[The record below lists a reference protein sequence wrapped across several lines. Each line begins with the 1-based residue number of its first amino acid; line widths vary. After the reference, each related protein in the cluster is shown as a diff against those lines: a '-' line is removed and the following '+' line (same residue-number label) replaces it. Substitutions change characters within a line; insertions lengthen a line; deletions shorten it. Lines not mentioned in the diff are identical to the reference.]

1 MFLSFRAP
9 RTPNRG
15 SSSMDEGA
23 LIESARKG
31 DVRAFNQLVLTYQSM
46 AFNVA
51 YRILSDPDAA
61 SDATQEAFLSAY
73 KAMRQFRGGSFK
85 SWLLRIVTNA
95 CYDQL
100 RYKQRRPTSSLDDLP
115 VEADHTYYL
124 EDEAELPDEYVERR
138 ELNHLIQAGIADLPI
153 EQATIL
159 VLSDVQGMSYTEIA
173 DSLDLS
179 LGTVKSRL
187 SRARAKLR
195 DFLMEKGEL
204 LPTQYRL
211 RVDEAT

>member
-1 MFLSFRAP
+1 MFLSFRAA

-15 SSSMDEGA
+15 SGPTDEGT

-31 DVRAFNQLVLTYQSM
+31 DMRAFNQLVLLYQSM

-124 EDEAELPDEYVERR
+124 EDDAELPDEYVERR
-138 ELNHLIQAGIADLPI
+138 ELNRLIQAGIADLPI

-195 DFLMEKGEL
+195 DFLTEKGEL
-204 LPTQYRL
+204 LPAQYRL